1 MAYKTFV
8 NGYPLN
14 ASELNEYLMNQSIA
28 VFVDSTARSAAITS
42 PVEGQFTYLTGTD
55 VLQKWT
61 GSAWETVGSLPTL
74 TASRAVATD
83 GSGALT
89 ASTVTA
95 TELGYLSGVTSSI
108 QAQINAAGGYKL
120 ITSQSFS
127 GSSTVNVNDVFSST
141 YENYQIMFRWSGSAA
156 HQTYLRW
163 RVSGSDDT
171 NTKYNVGAWGG
182 NNSFAINEDMV
193 AQHTIGWFDTGW
205 PGSHTRMEVFSPQLT
220 APTKI
225 TMQHSGGRSGS
236 WVTSGFVGQGG
247 HVNSTSFT
255 GFTIYPSTGTL
266 TGVVK
271 VYGLAN

>member
-28 VFVDSTARSAAITS
+28 VFVDSTARSAAISS
-42 PVEGQFTYLTGTD
+42 PVEGQFTYLTGSD

-61 GSAWETVGSLPTL
+61 GSAWETVGGVPSL
-74 TASRAVATD
+74 TANRAVATD
-83 GSGALT
+83 GSGSLT

-108 QAQINAAGGYKL
+108 QTQINGAGSYKL

-127 GSSTVNVNDVFSST
+127 ASSSVNVNNVFSST
-141 YENYQIMFRWSGSAA
+141 YENYQIFCSWNGSAT
-156 HQTYLRW
+156 HQAYLRW

-171 NTKYNVGAWGG
+171 NTKYNLGAWVG
-182 NNSFAINEDMV
+182 NNTYLNEDMTN
-193 AQHTIGWFDTGW
+193 AHTLGFYDSGW
-205 PGSHTRMEVFSPQLT
+205 PGSHTRLEVYSPQLT

-225 TMQHSGGRSGS
+225 TVQHSGGRSG
-236 WVTSGFVGQGG
+236 VTVTAGHVGQGG

-255 GFTIYPSTGTL
+255 GFTIYPSTGTI
-266 TGVVK
+266 TGTVRI
-271 VYGLAN
+271 YGLAN